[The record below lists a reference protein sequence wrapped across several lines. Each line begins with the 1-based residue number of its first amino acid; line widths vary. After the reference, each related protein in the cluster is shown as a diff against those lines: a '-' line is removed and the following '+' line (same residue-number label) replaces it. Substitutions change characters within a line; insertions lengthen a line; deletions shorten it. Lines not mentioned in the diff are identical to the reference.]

1 MGKVMLQVGEIC
13 IKIIMELITNMTSPK
28 FFIMIQNMVIG
39 HRAPTIDIL
48 IEVSVLS
55 LCVKNK
61 GYFFLVAT
69 LSELILENCR
79 RFPKTVF

>member
-48 IEVSVLS
+48 IEVSGLS
-55 LCVKNK
+55 LCVKK
-61 GYFFLVAT
+61 RVIFSWWL
-69 LSELILENCR
+69 L
-79 RFPKTVF
+79 